1 MERQPDPLLEVS
13 EEIATAL
20 AEHRPVVALE
30 SSLITTDPSSET
42 ASLIEKAVR
51 DAGAVPA
58 TIGIAGGKLVVGLT
72 DTLIER
78 FATTKGIGKISSRDI
93 GASLAGG
100 GLGATTVAGTIVI
113 AERAGIQ
120 VFTTAGIGGV
130 HRRGQ
135 DTLDISPDLLQF
147 RRTRMTVVSG
157 GAKSI
162 LDHRLTAEYLETA
175 GIPVFGYLTDRLPAF
190 VVREA
195 EVPVT
200 RMDDLRTA
208 ARAAEAHWQVNGPG
222 TVLLTSPIDEVD
234 AVDGALV
241 EAAIADALD
250 RCDRDGVVGNAV
262 SPYLMKALAKASDG
276 LMPRAGR
283 SLLLST
289 ARVAGEFSVALS
301 AVQAER

>member
-1 MERQPDPLLEVS
+1 MSPETDPFLQVS

-20 AEHRPVVALE
+20 AERRPVVALE

-58 TIGIAGGKLVVGLT
+58 TIGIAGGRLVVGLT
-72 DTLIER
+72 DSLIETL
-78 FATTKGIGKISSRDI
+78 ATTKGIPKISARDI
-93 GASLAGG
+93 GGALAGG

-130 HRRGQ
+130 HRRAQ
-135 DTLDISPDLLQF
+135 ETFDISPDLLQF
-147 RRTRMTVVSG
+147 RRTKMTVVSG

-175 GIPVFGYLTDRLPAF
+175 GIPVFGYGTDRLPAF
-190 VVREA
+190 IVREA
-195 EVPVT
+195 DVPVT
-200 RMDDLRTA
+200 RVDDLETA
-208 ARAAEAHWQVNGPG
+208 ARAADAHWQINGPG
-222 TVLLTSPIDEVD
+222 TVLLATPIAEDD
-234 AVDGALV
+234 ALDGETV
-241 EAAIADALD
+241 EAAIAGALEQ
-250 RCDRDGVVGNAV
+250 CDREGVVGNAV
-262 SPYLMKALAKASDG
+262 SPYLMKALAKASG
-276 LMPRAGR
+276 GTMPKAGR

-289 ARVAGEFSVALS
+289 ARVAGEFAVALS
-301 AVQAER
+301 AVQANS